1 MSSFEK
7 FASTPILLS
16 LQPEYFQLAI
26 EGKKQYEYRTQFR
39 DEPTTAVIYVS
50 SPTKAIKGV
59 FDFGKPVTGDTQK
72 ITEIAKEDPASSPES
87 VRSYIQGS
95 KPGYAVPIKEIFEC
109 DPITLK
115 ELRDN
120 FPNFHPPQLYT
131 LLENKP
137 DLLQFLQDKIILK
150 QKQ

>member
-1 MSSFEK
+1 MSNFKK

-26 EGKKQYEYRTQFR
+26 KGKKQYEYRKQFR
-39 DEPTTAVIYVS
+39 GEPTTAVIYVS
-50 SPTKAIKGV
+50 SPTKEIKGV

-72 ITEIAKEDPASSPES
+72 ITEIARQDPANDPES

-95 KPGYAVPIKEIFEC
+95 KPGYAVPIKKTFEC

-115 ELRDN
+115 ELRRN
-120 FPNFHPPQLYT
+120 FPEFQPPQMYF
-131 LLENKP
+131 LLNKKP
-137 DLLQFLQDKIILK
+137 ELLRLLQNNLIQH
-150 QKQ
+150 